1 MVQGPESVAEAVV
14 WEPLELSWADV
25 ARLMQDPSPEIRG
38 ETAARVSRSFDPRRL
53 NEVERRLA
61 QEVLQL
67 FARDAE
73 VRVRRA
79 LSDALKSNPDVPHG
93 LAVKLARD
101 VAEVAIPMLE
111 VSEVLSDDDLLDIVR
126 AYSSEHQSAIARRR
140 EVSEVVAEALVD
152 HGDEGVVGTL
162 MANEGAAVNERA
174 FHRALNR
181 FGTSERVTTPMV
193 GRVKLPVSVAERLV
207 TLVSD
212 QLLKRLATRH
222 ELPPSLAADLL
233 LEVRERSV
241 AGLLGEEEEHPD
253 VVDLVETLQH
263 RKLLTPALAVRALC
277 AGDVEFFDAAI
288 GALAGIP
295 RENAEQLIRDAG
307 RRGLKALWE
316 RAELP
321 AQLLPIAQIAVD
333 TVMETHYDGNLRQ
346 RPRYVQLVME
356 RLLEHYVGPGSS
368 DDVNWLITRLSRMRS
383 GAGDA
388 ALKPLLRSGAATAG
402 LAEEGGSGAGEAGS
416 GGEDP
421 APGDAGDRGKRRG
434 SGKESGAR
442 RPRGRGRS

>member
-1 MVQGPESVAEAVV
+1 M

-25 ARLMQDPSPEIRG
+25 ARLMQDPSPEVRG

-73 VRVRRA
+73 VRVRHA
-79 LSDALKSNPDVPHG
+79 LSDALKSNPDVPHS
-93 LAVKLARD
+93 LAIKLARD
-101 VAEVAIPMLE
+101 VAEVAMPMLE

-126 AYSSEHQSAIARRR
+126 AYSSEHQAAIARRTQ
-140 EVSEVVAEALVD
+140 VSEIVAEALVD
-152 HGDEGVVGTL
+152 HGDEIVVGTL
-162 MANEGAAVNERA
+162 MGNEGAAVNERA

-181 FGTSERVTTPMV
+181 FGTSEQVTTPMV

-212 QLLKRLATRH
+212 QLLRRLATRH

-233 LEVRERSV
+233 LEVRERAVS
-241 AGLLGEEEEHPD
+241 GLLGEGEDHLD

-277 AGDVEFFDAAI
+277 AGDVEFFDVAI
-288 GALAGIP
+288 AVLAGLP
-295 RENAEQLIRDAG
+295 RDNAEQLIHDAG

-316 RAELP
+316 NAGLP
-321 AQLLPIAQIAVD
+321 PQLLAIAQIAID
-333 TVMETHYDGNLRQ
+333 TVLETHYDGNLRQ
-346 RPRYVQLVME
+346 RPRFVQLVME

-368 DDVNWLITRLSRMRS
+368 DDVNWLITRLSRI
-383 GAGDA
+383 
-388 ALKPLLRSGAATAG
+388 RSGAANTALQPLLRG
-402 LAEEGGSGAGEAGS
+402 GAAAPGAAEDGGEGTAEARPAESDEAASSDAADRGRRRGPGREGGT
-416 GGEDP
+416 
-421 APGDAGDRGKRRG
+421 
-434 SGKESGAR
+434 R
-442 RPRGRGRS
+442 RPRGRTRT

>member
-1 MVQGPESVAEAVV
+1 M

-25 ARLMQDPSPEIRG
+25 ARLMQDPSPEVRG

-79 LSDALKSNPDVPHG
+79 LSDALKSNPDVPHS
-93 LAVKLARD
+93 LAIKLARD
-101 VAEVAIPMLE
+101 VADVAMPMLE

-126 AYSSEHQSAIARRR
+126 AYSSEHQAAIARRQQ
-140 EVSEVVAEALVD
+140 VSEIVAEALVD
-152 HGDEGVVGTL
+152 HGDEIVVGTL
-162 MANEGAAVNERA
+162 MGNEGAAINERA

-181 FGTSERVTTPMV
+181 FGTSEQVTTPMV

-212 QLLKRLATRH
+212 QLLRRLATRH

-241 AGLLGEEEEHPD
+241 AGLLGEGEDHPD

-277 AGDVEFFDAAI
+277 AGDVEFFDVAI
-288 GALAGIP
+288 AVLTGLP
-295 RENAEQLIRDAG
+295 RDNAEQLIHDAG

-316 RAELP
+316 NASLP
-321 AQLLPIAQIAVD
+321 PQLLAIAQIAID
-333 TVMETHYDGNLRQ
+333 TVLETHYDGNLRQ
-346 RPRYVQLVME
+346 RPRFVQLVME

-368 DDVNWLITRLSRMRS
+368 DDVNWLITRLSRI
-383 GAGDA
+383 
-388 ALKPLLRSGAATAG
+388 RSGAA
-402 LAEEGGSGAGEAGS
+402 SGALQPLLRGGAAAAGAAENGGAGTAEARPAES
-416 GGEDP
+416 DEAAPSDP
-421 APGDAGDRGKRRG
+421 ADRGRRRG
-434 SGKESGAR
+434 PGRDGGTR
-442 RPRGRGRS
+442 RPRGRPRS